1 MSNIGELRKV
11 MKKRRQVGWGSSE
24 DSVEDGER
32 YSTCRNRWG
41 KEQKGKLVMGKGS
54 KGRLGDSNEP
64 SITPALPSMPQ
75 TILNLG
81 KQSTFRMGCEC
92 GS

>member
-11 MKKRRQVGWGSSE
+11 MKKRKQVGWGSSE

-41 KEQKGKLVMGKGS
+41 KEQK
-54 KGRLGDSNEP
+54 
-64 SITPALPSMPQ
+64 
-75 TILNLG
+75 
-81 KQSTFRMGCEC
+81 
-92 GS
+92 